1 MATAHVSENVWTAHF
16 SSTIGV
22 GAQMVNVELEV
33 VVEELVYAASIYG
46 FLDALGFD
54 SVEARAL
61 LEEKASLFL
70 RMINYRYSEKIFK
83 YLYSQR
89 RWLPNIVDEYGE
101 EMAKMLLY
109 TVAVAANSTS
119 TCTSDVEN
127 SIDWLLTLL
136 AGEEPKDLSCIEKA
150 YLAALLLTTP
160 PPEAIAT

>member
-1 MATAHVSENVWTAHF
+1 MWTAHF
-16 SSTIGV
+16 LSTIGV
-22 GAQMVNVELEV
+22 GAQIVNVELEA

-70 RMINYRYSEKIFK
+70 KMINYRYSEKLFK

-101 EMAKMLLY
+101 EIAKMLLY

-119 TCTSDVEN
+119 TCTSDVES

-136 AGEEPKDLSCIEKA
+136 TEEESKGLSCIEKIH
-150 YLAALLLTTP
+150 LAALLLTTP
-160 PPEAIAT
+160 PLEVIVT

>member
-1 MATAHVSENVWTAHF
+1 VSESVWTAHF
-16 SSTIGV
+16 LSTIGV
-22 GAQMVNVELEV
+22 GTQMVDVELEA

-70 RMINYRYSEKIFK
+70 RMINYKYSEKIFK

-101 EMAKMLLY
+101 EIAKRLLY
-109 TVAVAANSTS
+109 NIAVAANNAS

-136 AGEEPKDLSCIEKA
+136 TEEESKDLSCIEKVH
-150 YLAALLLTTP
+150 LAALLLTTP
-160 PPEAIAT
+160 PPLEVTAT